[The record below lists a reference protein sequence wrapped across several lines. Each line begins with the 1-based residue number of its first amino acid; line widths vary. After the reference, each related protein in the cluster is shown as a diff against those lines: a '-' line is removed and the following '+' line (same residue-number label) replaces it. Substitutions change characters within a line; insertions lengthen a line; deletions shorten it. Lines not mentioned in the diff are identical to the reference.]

1 MGWSVPIIT
10 ATVHHHTGLGAC
22 HSLVAVVGEGVDTGL
37 DTVVVDAT
45 GEATVVGEGEST
57 GLDTV
62 IGDATGEGLS
72 VGLPT

>member
-37 DTVVVDAT
+37 DTVVV
-45 GEATVVGEGEST
+45 EATVVGEGEST